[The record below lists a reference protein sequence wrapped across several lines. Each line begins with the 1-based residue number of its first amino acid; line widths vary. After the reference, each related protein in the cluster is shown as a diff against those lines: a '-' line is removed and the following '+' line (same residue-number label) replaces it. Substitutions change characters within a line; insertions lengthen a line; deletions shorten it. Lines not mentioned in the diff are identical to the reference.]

1 MADSSYRD
9 LGKKNSTLTRVVSRQ
24 QLPRLAEV
32 CGLEDDVDVEASFRI
47 DDRGRVNVSVRL
59 DGTVS
64 LDCYRCN
71 ETVVQRLQMAFDAVV
86 AFDETRASEWA
97 AWSAANDIELE
108 HIIVASSQTLDVA
121 ELIEDELMLGLPLQ
135 VLCEEGCT
143 TGRGAHAEDGHVRA
157 ASTDRQMP
165 FEGLRELIAERAIT
179 NSDATSNRDKGGS

>member
-1 MADSSYRD
+1 
-9 LGKKNSTLTRVVSRQ
+9 
-24 QLPRLAEV
+24 
-32 CGLEDDVDVEASFRI
+32 
-47 DDRGRVNVSVRL
+47 
-59 DGTVS
+59 
-64 LDCYRCN
+64 
-71 ETVVQRLQMAFDAVV
+71 MAFDAVV

-143 TGRGAHAEDGHVRA
+143 TGRGAHVEDGHVRA

-179 NSDATSNRDKGGS
+179 NSDPTSNRDKGRS